1 MKVLTLNYKSLNE
14 IAEIFTGLRIS
25 RYTDES
31 NNGKNVKVFKGKLS
45 DIHNKDPEIEKM
57 VLSEDIDK
65 KFYSQKQ
72 DILLQVVGSS
82 KTIKIVEQEGIIIPM
97 NFIIIR
103 VHEEY
108 NPVFVF
114 HLLNSVSFI
123 NILNRLSEGSSL
135 QFVRIPD
142 LRQIKLQIPDKKT
155 QNEYGNLLELVDI
168 KKNLEIKKI
177 EISKQLETAII
188 MDKLGD
194 KYVKL

>member
-1 MKVLTLNYKSLNE
+1 MKVLTLNYKSLDE

-82 KTIKIVEQEGIIIPM
+82 KTIKIVEQEGIIMPM

>member
-1 MKVLTLNYKSLNE
+1 MNYKSLNE

-57 VLSEDIDK
+57 VLSDDIDK

>member
-57 VLSEDIDK
+57 VLSDDIDK